1 MAEER
6 LARRRVLLGVGAA
19 TGGLAMSG
27 LAMAEPAAAS
37 EGNQLSGSYLVTR
50 RDNPPGDPNPALFVL
65 SLAGGGVLI
74 SNDIS
79 PIGLVGT
86 GSWKRAGSHRFSG
99 TFWGGGASDGPNGAF
114 TVRVHARGQVDDNR
128 IRGTYRYTVFDPTGT
143 KSQAEGSGSFKGRR
157 IEP

>member
-1 MAEER
+1 MTEEK

-19 TGGLAMSG
+19 TGGLAVSG

-37 EGNQLSGSYLVTR
+37 ESNQLSGSYLVTR
-50 RDNPPGDPNPALFVL
+50 RDNPPGDPNQTLFVF

-74 SNDIS
+74 SSDIS
-79 PIGLVGT
+79 PVGLLGT

-99 TFWGGGASDGPNGAF
+99 TFWGGEASGGPNGAF
-114 TVRVHARGQVDDNR
+114 TVRVRVWGQVDGNR

-143 KSQAEGSGSFKGRR
+143 KVQAEGSGSFKGSR